1 MIYITRPSPEGC
13 NLTQLLNQANIS
25 AIHLPFFNIFAGQ
38 DLGHLQQQLDNLNQG
53 DIVIIVSPQVT
64 YMIEK
69 HLPNLRLPN
78 HLRYFAIGKKSA
90 ELFSQQNSIHVFD
103 HYYGT
108 SKVEIEQSLMQ
119 GINVFLDID
128 WQGAKQVR
136 EQMPESKSIF
146 ILPPSL
152 KELENRL
159 IKRGQDD
166 AQVISK
172 RMHKAQSEISHY
184 NEYDYVIINDDF
196 DESLIALNAIMTSAS
211 LEQSKQAI
219 AHQQLLA
226 DLLAAKY

>member
-1 MIYITRPSPEGC
+1 MYTGTLFI
-13 NLTQLLNQANIS
+13 IS
-25 AIHLPFFNIFAGQ
+25 APSGAGKSSLIRAYLAQ
-38 DLGHLQQQLDNLNQG
+38 ENHHPAKVSISHTTRKPRPGEQPGEHYYFVDNQKFESL
-53 DIVIIVSPQVT
+53 I
-64 YMIEK
+64 K
-69 HLPNLRLPN
+69 
-78 HLRYFAIGKKSA
+78 
-90 ELFSQQNSIHVFD
+90 QNAFVEYAHVFD

-108 SKVEIEQSLMQ
+108 SKAEIEQSLMQ

-136 EQMPESKSIF
+136 QQMPESKSIF

-196 DESLIALNAIMTSAS
+196 DESLRSLNAIMTSAS

-226 DLLAAKY
+226 ALLAAKY

>member
-1 MIYITRPSPEGC
+1 MYTGTLFI
-13 NLTQLLNQANIS
+13 IS
-25 AIHLPFFNIFAGQ
+25 APSGAGKSSLIRAYLAQ
-38 DLGHLQQQLDNLNQG
+38 ENHHPAKVSISHTTRKPRPGEQQGEHYYFVDNQKFESL
-53 DIVIIVSPQVT
+53 I
-64 YMIEK
+64 K
-69 HLPNLRLPN
+69 
-78 HLRYFAIGKKSA
+78 
-90 ELFSQQNSIHVFD
+90 QNAFVEYAHVFD

-108 SKVEIEQSLMQ
+108 SKAEIEQSLMQ

-136 EQMPESKSIF
+136 QQMPESKSIF

-196 DESLIALNAIMTSAS
+196 DESLTALNAIMTSAS

-219 AHQQLLA
+219 AHHQLLT

>member
-1 MIYITRPSPEGC
+1 MYTGTLFI
-13 NLTQLLNQANIS
+13 IS
-25 AIHLPFFNIFAGQ
+25 APSGAGKSSLIRAYLAQ
-38 DLGHLQQQLDNLNQG
+38 ENHHPAKVSISHTTRKPRPGEQQGEHYYFVDNQKFESL
-53 DIVIIVSPQVT
+53 I
-64 YMIEK
+64 K
-69 HLPNLRLPN
+69 
-78 HLRYFAIGKKSA
+78 
-90 ELFSQQNSIHVFD
+90 QNAFVEYAHVFD

-108 SKVEIEQSLMQ
+108 SKAEIEQSLMQ

-136 EQMPESKSIF
+136 QQMPESKSIF

-226 DLLAAKY
+226 ALLAAKY

>member
-1 MIYITRPSPEGC
+1 MYTGTLFI
-13 NLTQLLNQANIS
+13 IS
-25 AIHLPFFNIFAGQ
+25 APSGAGKSSLIRAYLAQ
-38 DLGHLQQQLDNLNQG
+38 ENHHPAKVSISHTTRKPRPGEQQGEHYYFVDNQEFESL
-53 DIVIIVSPQVT
+53 I
-64 YMIEK
+64 K
-69 HLPNLRLPN
+69 
-78 HLRYFAIGKKSA
+78 
-90 ELFSQQNSIHVFD
+90 QNAFVEYAHVFD

-108 SKVEIEQSLMQ
+108 SKAEIEQSLMQ

-136 EQMPESKSIF
+136 QQMPESKSIF

-196 DESLIALNAIMTSAS
+196 DESLTALNAIMTSAS

-219 AHQQLLA
+219 AHHQLLT
-226 DLLAAKY
+226 DLLTAKY

>member
-1 MIYITRPSPEGC
+1 MYTGTLFI
-13 NLTQLLNQANIS
+13 IS
-25 AIHLPFFNIFAGQ
+25 APSGAGKSSLIRAYLAQ
-38 DLGHLQQQLDNLNQG
+38 KNHHPAKVSISHTTRKPRPGEQQGEHYYFVDNQKFESL
-53 DIVIIVSPQVT
+53 I
-64 YMIEK
+64 K
-69 HLPNLRLPN
+69 
-78 HLRYFAIGKKSA
+78 
-90 ELFSQQNSIHVFD
+90 QNAFVEYAHVFD

-108 SKVEIEQSLMQ
+108 SKAEIEQSLLQ

-128 WQGAKQVR
+128 WQGAEQVR
-136 EQMPESKSIF
+136 QQMPESRSIF

-172 RMHKAQSEISHY
+172 RMHKAQSEISHF

-219 AHQQLLA
+219 AHHQLLA

>member
-1 MIYITRPSPEGC
+1 MYTGTLFI
-13 NLTQLLNQANIS
+13 IS
-25 AIHLPFFNIFAGQ
+25 APSGAGKSSLIRAYLAQ
-38 DLGHLQQQLDNLNQG
+38 KNHHPAKVSISHTTRKPRPGEQQGEHYYFVDNQEFESL
-53 DIVIIVSPQVT
+53 I
-64 YMIEK
+64 K
-69 HLPNLRLPN
+69 
-78 HLRYFAIGKKSA
+78 
-90 ELFSQQNSIHVFD
+90 QNAFVEYAHVFD

-108 SKVEIEQSLMQ
+108 SRAEIEQSLMQ

-136 EQMPESKSIF
+136 QQMPESKSIF

-196 DESLIALNAIMTSAS
+196 DESLRSLNAIMTSAS

-226 DLLAAKY
+226 ALLAAKY

>member
-1 MIYITRPSPEGC
+1 MYTGTLFI
-13 NLTQLLNQANIS
+13 IS
-25 AIHLPFFNIFAGQ
+25 APSGAGKSSLIRAYLAQ
-38 DLGHLQQQLDNLNQG
+38 ENHHPAKVSISHTTRKPRPGEQPGEHYYFVDNQKFESL
-53 DIVIIVSPQVT
+53 I
-64 YMIEK
+64 K
-69 HLPNLRLPN
+69 
-78 HLRYFAIGKKSA
+78 
-90 ELFSQQNSIHVFD
+90 QNAFVEYAHVFD

-108 SKVEIEQSLMQ
+108 SKAEIEQSLMQ

-136 EQMPESKSIF
+136 QQMPESKSIF

-196 DESLIALNAIMTSAS
+196 DESLKSLNAIMTSAS

-226 DLLAAKY
+226 ALLAAKY

>member
-1 MIYITRPSPEGC
+1 MYTGTLFI
-13 NLTQLLNQANIS
+13 IS
-25 AIHLPFFNIFAGQ
+25 APSGAGKSSLIRAYLAQ
-38 DLGHLQQQLDNLNQG
+38 ENHHPAKVSISHTTRKPRPGEQQGEHYYFVDNQEFESL
-53 DIVIIVSPQVT
+53 I
-64 YMIEK
+64 K
-69 HLPNLRLPN
+69 
-78 HLRYFAIGKKSA
+78 
-90 ELFSQQNSIHVFD
+90 QNAFVEYAHVFD

>member
-1 MIYITRPSPEGC
+1 MYTGTLFI
-13 NLTQLLNQANIS
+13 IS
-25 AIHLPFFNIFAGQ
+25 APSGAGKSSLIRAYLAQ
-38 DLGHLQQQLDNLNQG
+38 KNHHTAKVSISHTTRKPRPGEQQGEHYYFVDNQEFESL
-53 DIVIIVSPQVT
+53 I
-64 YMIEK
+64 K
-69 HLPNLRLPN
+69 
-78 HLRYFAIGKKSA
+78 
-90 ELFSQQNSIHVFD
+90 QNAFVEYAHVFD

-108 SKVEIEQSLMQ
+108 SKAEIEQSLLQ

-128 WQGAKQVR
+128 WQGAEQVR
-136 EQMPESKSIF
+136 QQMPESKSIF

-196 DESLIALNAIMTSAS
+196 DESLTALNAIMTSAS

-219 AHQQLLA
+219 AHHQLLT

>member
-1 MIYITRPSPEGC
+1 MYTGTLFI
-13 NLTQLLNQANIS
+13 IS
-25 AIHLPFFNIFAGQ
+25 APSGAGKSSLIRAYLAQ
-38 DLGHLQQQLDNLNQG
+38 ENHHPAKVSISHTTRKPRPGEQQGEHYYFVDNQKFESL
-53 DIVIIVSPQVT
+53 I
-64 YMIEK
+64 K
-69 HLPNLRLPN
+69 
-78 HLRYFAIGKKSA
+78 
-90 ELFSQQNSIHVFD
+90 QNAFVEYAHVFD

-108 SKVEIEQSLMQ
+108 SKAEIEQSLMQ

-136 EQMPESKSIF
+136 QQMPESKSIF

-196 DESLIALNAIMTSAS
+196 DESLGSLNAIMTSAS

-226 DLLAAKY
+226 ALLAAKY

>member
-1 MIYITRPSPEGC
+1 MYTGTLFI
-13 NLTQLLNQANIS
+13 IS
-25 AIHLPFFNIFAGQ
+25 APSGAGKSSLIRAYLAQ
-38 DLGHLQQQLDNLNQG
+38 ENHHPAKVSISHTTRKPRPGEQPGEHYYFVDNQEFESL
-53 DIVIIVSPQVT
+53 
-64 YMIEK
+64 IE
-69 HLPNLRLPN
+69 
-78 HLRYFAIGKKSA
+78 
-90 ELFSQQNSIHVFD
+90 QNAFVEYAHVFD

-108 SKVEIEQSLMQ
+108 SKAEIEQSLMQ

-136 EQMPESKSIF
+136 QQMPESKSIF

-196 DESLIALNAIMTSAS
+196 DESLRSLNAIMTSAS

-226 DLLAAKY
+226 ALLAAKY

>member
-1 MIYITRPSPEGC
+1 MYTGTLFI
-13 NLTQLLNQANIS
+13 IS
-25 AIHLPFFNIFAGQ
+25 APSGAGKSSLIRAYLAQ
-38 DLGHLQQQLDNLNQG
+38 ENHHPAKVSISHTTRKPRPGEQQGEHYYFVDNQKFESL
-53 DIVIIVSPQVT
+53 I
-64 YMIEK
+64 K
-69 HLPNLRLPN
+69 
-78 HLRYFAIGKKSA
+78 
-90 ELFSQQNSIHVFD
+90 QNAFVEYAHVFD

-108 SKVEIEQSLMQ
+108 SKAEIEQSLMQ

-136 EQMPESKSIF
+136 QQMPESKSIF

-184 NEYDYVIINDDF
+184 NEYDYVIINNDF
-196 DESLIALNAIMTSAS
+196 DESLRSLNAIMTSAS

-226 DLLAAKY
+226 ALLAAKY

>member
-1 MIYITRPSPEGC
+1 MYTGTLFI
-13 NLTQLLNQANIS
+13 IS
-25 AIHLPFFNIFAGQ
+25 APSGAGKSSLIRAYLAQ
-38 DLGHLQQQLDNLNQG
+38 ENHHPAKVSISHTTRKPRPGEQQGEHYYFVDNQEFESL
-53 DIVIIVSPQVT
+53 
-64 YMIEK
+64 IE
-69 HLPNLRLPN
+69 
-78 HLRYFAIGKKSA
+78 
-90 ELFSQQNSIHVFD
+90 QNAFVEYAHVFD

-108 SKVEIEQSLMQ
+108 SRAEIEQSLMQ

-136 EQMPESKSIF
+136 QQMPESKSIF

-196 DESLIALNAIMTSAS
+196 DESLRSLNAIMTSAS

-226 DLLAAKY
+226 ALLAAKY